1 MKSDKYVFLLSE
13 EVFDYTF
20 LLFEFLARFLLRF
33 IFVKSIS
40 IEVNFTDDGDFFS
53 TEEIFNN
60 GKNVPFDKVRIC
72 A

>member
-33 IFVKSIS
+33 ILVKSIS

>member
-1 MKSDKYVFLLSE
+1 MFFLLSE

-20 LLFEFLARFLLRF
+20 LPFWNFLARFLLRF
-33 IFVKSIS
+33 LFVKSIS

-60 GKNVPFDKVRIC
+60 RKNVPFDKVRIC